1 MFTKSSL
8 KNIRLDASGLIALAD
23 LRTIARRTALTGSS
37 SYLDIFFLAPGIHC
51 QQDASEINRGEYPI
65 AGAMTT
71 GYVFRIEN
79 QATVAYLQSVG
90 ETGHL
95 TNVFVSEPCHPSLSD
110 GSRTVGLVFYS
121 SGLALTANV
130 VALLCA
136 IHDWWALGVIGMLAL
151 ARLVNVLVIKR
162 RSTMG
167 WKGASEQG
175 EQGDLLILLS
185 QDRWVR
191 MQGLVDDIKAVTA
204 GQWLKEP
211 GTLEG
216 FAVSFGTLLVYGS
229 AVLAGNTSTTGSL
242 LLACLLLCSAAL
254 LGLCN
259 SFTNT
264 LRMFGRTVYKT
275 GKPKHY
281 GRRLLMAQELVKES
295 GRSDWAIGMG
305 LIAPTESEAGREKVV
320 V

>member
-51 QQDASEINRGEYPI
+51 QQDASEINRGEYPV

-95 TNVFVSEPCHPSLSD
+95 TS
-110 GSRTVGLVFYS
+110 VGLVFYS
-121 SGLALTANV
+121 SGLVLTANV
-130 VALLCA
+130 AALLCA

-191 MQGLVDDIKAVTA
+191 MQGLVDDLKAVTA

-216 FAVSFGTLLVYGS
+216 FAVSFGTLLVYSS
-229 AVLAGNTSTTGSL
+229 AVLASNTSTTGSL

-305 LIAPTESEAGREKVV
+305 LIAPTESEAGKVV